1 MSQIEGDASNPLSPS
16 ERVQYQ
22 EKYQEALSC
31 FKQSFSDYTAKK
43 GNSDELQQVM
53 DDSLALLNQTAKA
66 GLSKQKQEA
75 NQKLHADYESYMS
88 HPSKEKASAIN
99 QDIDAL
105 S

>member
-1 MSQIEGDASNPLSPS
+1 MSEIEGSSSNPLSHS
-16 ERVQYQ
+16 EQVQYQ

-31 FKQSFSDYTAKK
+31 FKESFSDYTAKK

-53 DDSLALLNQTAKA
+53 EDSLDLLNQTAKA

-75 NQKLHADYESYMS
+75 NQKLHSDYESYMN
-88 HPSKEKASAIN
+88 HPSKEKASDIK